1 MTILAQTIHT
11 FNSGDTTVGAQID
24 GGNLVIGETRNDE
37 HASEG
42 RFDHMLTV
50 IPLADAIAM
59 AKAILASNAQEQAD
73 EDTAYEAW
81 LEEEYQRRQDHL
93 ALVDSALEHEIS
105 F

>member
-1 MTILAQTIHT
+1 MSIIHPILYTY
-11 FNSGDTTVGAQID
+11 NSGDTFVGAQID

-42 RFDHMLTV
+42 RFDQMLTV

-59 AKAILASNAQEQAD
+59 AKAILASQAEEIAA
-73 EDTAYEAW
+73 EDAAYEAW
-81 LEEEYQRRQDHL
+81 LEEEYQRRQDHA
-93 ALVDSALEHEIS
+93 ALVDSALEHEVS